1 MVLELK
7 EYGIVP
13 IIVDPVADQEE
24 AHEEYGLT
32 FAAKEDLKD
41 LDALIIAVSHDEFKA
56 WLKDIPSFFKSSSA
70 TPIIFDLKA
79 LYERQEF
86 SVNPLTYWRL

>member
-7 EYGIVP
+7 DYGIVP
-13 IIVDPVADQEE
+13 IIVDPVADPEE

-32 FAAKEDLKD
+32 FATKEDLKD
-41 LDALIIAVSHDEFKA
+41 LDALIIAVSHDEFKS
-56 WLKDIPSFFKSSSA
+56 WSKDIPSFFNTQKT

-79 LYERQEF
+79 LYDRYDLTI
-86 SVNPLTYWRL
+86 NPLTYWRL